1 MKVYRKIIHLDVR
14 FAYHLANLTSSD
26 NNYDQEYNLGRLIHT
41 IAHEVAHCVIS
52 DYGLLL
58 VEEHSEAHEKLTEE
72 IEKFLGNTEEV
83 EELIRLQENNRK
95 TRKLR

>member
-1 MKVYRKIIHLDVR
+1 MR
-14 FAYHLANLTSSD
+14 FAHYLANLSSFD
-26 NNYDQEYNLGRLIHT
+26 NNYYEEYNLTCLINT

-72 IEKFLGNTEEV
+72 LEKFLRNTKEV
-83 EELIRLQENNRK
+83 QELVRLQEIK
-95 TRKLR
+95 TI